1 MWSSA
6 PTSISS
12 RIKTFKT
19 LVTKELGQNIW
30 QRSYYDHV
38 IRDEHDYLRI
48 AKYIMEN
55 PAKWMEDRYYVP
67 EE

>member
-1 MWSSA
+1 MVIGPS
-6 PTSISS
+6 SISN

-19 LVTKELGQNIW
+19 LVTKELGRNIW
-30 QRSYYDHV
+30 QRSYYGHV

-48 AKYIMEN
+48 AEYIIEN

-67 EE
+67 E